1 MGTEQESKTCKD
13 TDNTK
18 KSDPEYNG
26 WWFNHPGP
34 IERLTGWLVL
44 WTALLFVG
52 TMSSTM
58 VLWRTDI
65 TLRETL
71 DASNRA
77 WISVVDASLDSEP
90 ADGAPILGSLTYQ
103 NIGRAPALNAN
114 YVMFL
119 QGIPENDA
127 AGARKTL
134 SDDICRTVIPG
145 HLAMFPSEKYA
156 VSFPHGKEGVVTSA
170 ILSGKTK
177 LYWRG
182 CFQYETFEK
191 KRHTQ
196 FCFYLRHSGPAWH
209 WQACGTDAD

>member
-1 MGTEQESKTCKD
+1 MGTEQENKARKD
-13 TDNTK
+13 AD
-18 KSDPEYNG
+18 DPKNPDQQYNG

-52 TMSSTM
+52 TMSSTFI
-58 VLWRTDI
+58 LWRTDN

-77 WISVVDASLDSEP
+77 WISVIDASLDNEP
-90 ADGAPILGSLTYQ
+90 AEGLPLLGHLTYQ

-119 QGIPENDA
+119 QGLPTKDA

-134 SDDICRTVIPG
+134 SDDACRAVIPG
-145 HLAMFPSEKYA
+145 NLAIFPNEKHA
-156 VSFPHGKEGVVTSA
+156 VSFPYGKEGIATSA
-170 ILSGKTK
+170 ILSGETR

-196 FCFYLRHSGPAWH
+196 FCFYLRHSGPAWN
-209 WQACGTDAD
+209 WQECGTDAN